1 MPKQKLSMKTFLFV
15 FLSVFLFF
23 LAPVS
28 VKAFPGICWSSETFV
43 NQGAENLFDGSYLSK
58 WHTIKAGSSYYHVV
72 FDQRFAPS
80 RIASYTMT
88 TAGDASS
95 HPKQNPINWALYGSN
110 ITSHY
115 WSSEQ
120 DKWDLIDI
128 RRNCH
133 TLKAQNYTAYTFNL
147 KKPVNAY
154 KYYFLRIEFEDDE
167 DSYATQ
173 LAELTFYDHV
183 HTFKNS
189 ICTRCGCQIGKLA
202 DDYGNKLPPQ
212 KDSKPISLKR
222 PVISSLVRS
231 GKQIQLKWNR
241 ISNASGYQIFRKT
254 DSGNFSLVAT
264 VTGKSQIN
272 FYDTTIR
279 TGHKYTYKIRA
290 FAKQNSYTYYSSFSQ
305 NRQISLPKGKQNLSS
320 LTISLGYSCHKYSG
334 KPLKPSIK
342 IKDGSYILKNEKDY
356 TIVYSDNINI
366 GIAKIMLKGKGNYTG
381 RVIRYFQITANGQ
394 KSTLSGKCGK
404 NAYWILIDDTLCIYG
419 NGITYDYRDVSPWYE
434 YRTRIK
440 KVVISAGIT
449 GIGGASFWNCQNLT
463 SVFLASTVTELGT
476 CAFADCICLKSITFS
491 AKTKIIGAEAFQGY
505 TNLKEITLPA
515 SVSAIRFFAFEGCKK
530 LKKITFKGNAPTIEQ
545 YALGNTSLSI
555 FYPSKASGWVK
566 AKQNPCGGKIIWK
579 SY

>member
-167 DSYATQ
+167 DSYAT
-173 LAELTFYDHV
+173 H
-183 HTFKNS
+183 
-189 ICTRCGCQIGKLA
+189 
-202 DDYGNKLPPQ
+202 
-212 KDSKPISLKR
+212 
-222 PVISSLVRS
+222 
-231 GKQIQLKWNR
+231 
-241 ISNASGYQIFRKT
+241 
-254 DSGNFSLVAT
+254 
-264 VTGKSQIN
+264 
-272 FYDTTIR
+272 
-279 TGHKYTYKIRA
+279 
-290 FAKQNSYTYYSSFSQ
+290 
-305 NRQISLPKGKQNLSS
+305 
-320 LTISLGYSCHKYSG
+320 
-334 KPLKPSIK
+334 
-342 IKDGSYILKNEKDY
+342 
-356 TIVYSDNINI
+356 
-366 GIAKIMLKGKGNYTG
+366 
-381 RVIRYFQITANGQ
+381 
-394 KSTLSGKCGK
+394 
-404 NAYWILIDDTLCIYG
+404 
-419 NGITYDYRDVSPWYE
+419 
-434 YRTRIK
+434 
-440 KVVISAGIT
+440 
-449 GIGGASFWNCQNLT
+449 
-463 SVFLASTVTELGT
+463 
-476 CAFADCICLKSITFS
+476 
-491 AKTKIIGAEAFQGY
+491 EAFCQV
-505 TNLKEITLPA
+505 L
-515 SVSAIRFFAFEGCKK
+515 F
-530 LKKITFKGNAPTIEQ
+530 
-545 YALGNTSLSI
+545 
-555 FYPSKASGWVK
+555 
-566 AKQNPCGGKIIWK
+566 
-579 SY
+579 